1 MNYNAIANNAIDLVK
16 ETGELVRRERS
27 KLAGRGF
34 ETKGKNDFVTH
45 VDKASE
51 EYLVKGLSQII
62 PGCSFIT
69 EEGSGDRN
77 SSEFVWIIDPI
88 DGTTNFIHGAP
99 PYSISVGLMANNKLV
114 GGIVYEITADE
125 CFYAFEGSKAYLNGT
140 EISVSATPKV
150 KDALLA
156 TGFPYTEFSRMDAYM
171 KTMDYFFHNSHGVR
185 RLGSAAA
192 DLAYVACGRYDGFY
206 EYDLKPY
213 DVAAGAY
220 IVMAAGGK
228 VTDFKGGDDFIFG
241 RELIA
246 GNSALF
252 DELQNIVGRFL
263 NK

>member
-1 MNYNAIANNAIDLVK
+1 
-16 ETGELVRRERS
+16 
-27 KLAGRGF
+27 
-34 ETKGKNDFVTH
+34 
-45 VDKASE
+45 
-51 EYLVKGLSQII
+51 
-62 PGCSFIT
+62 
-69 EEGSGDRN
+69 
-77 SSEFVWIIDPI
+77 
-88 DGTTNFIHGAP
+88 
-99 PYSISVGLMANNKLV
+99 
-114 GGIVYEITADE
+114 
-125 CFYAFEGSKAYLNGT
+125 
-140 EISVSATPKV
+140 
-150 KDALLA
+150 
-156 TGFPYTEFSRMDAYM
+156 MDAYM